1 MRPATTSRIHATSI
15 SLIIRSG
22 FQRRYRQ
29 VYSVYTRE
37 LDMSGE
43 GILIFERKH
52 MLALML
58 YLLRRGGSATRM
70 EVYVDVANNDRMP
83 DKFAV
88 LEEAGLIVQTRDRF
102 TRAVTLTLTDRGRAF
117 AETLEDLDSSLRDRW
132 TGSFQNVYGAREGI
146 RTLETLR

>member
-1 MRPATTSRIHATSI
+1 MN
-15 SLIIRSG
+15 
-22 FQRRYRQ
+22 
-29 VYSVYTRE
+29 
-37 LDMSGE
+37 DE

-117 AETLEDLDSSLRDRW
+117 AETLADLDSSLRDRW
-132 TGSFQNVYGAREGI
+132 TGFIQNIWCQGRDSNP
-146 RTLETLR
+146 